1 MTIAEIQAQW
11 EKDGPV
17 DKSRLDDELSTIP
30 KLHHRYWVIYSEER
44 RDYAR
49 CVRALQV
56 LKRQRFDWYLGRMS
70 DDEMAQLKWPPQ
82 PLKILRGDVDTY
94 LNGDALL
101 QQLQARID
109 EHDAKLKFLESV
121 ISAINF
127 RSNQIRTM
135 VDYMKF
141 SRGEL

>member
-1 MTIAEIQAQW
+1 MTLADIQAQW

-17 DKSRLDDELSTIP
+17 DKSRLDDELSNIP
-30 KLHHRYWVIYSEER
+30 KLHHRYWVMYTTER
-44 RDYAR
+44 REYAKN
-49 CVRALQV
+49 VRAMNI

-70 DDEMAQLKWPPQ
+70 DDERSQLGWPPQ

-94 LNGDALL
+94 LDGDKLI
-101 QQLQARID
+101 QQLQGRLD
-109 EHDAKLKFLESV
+109 DLSDTLKFLESV